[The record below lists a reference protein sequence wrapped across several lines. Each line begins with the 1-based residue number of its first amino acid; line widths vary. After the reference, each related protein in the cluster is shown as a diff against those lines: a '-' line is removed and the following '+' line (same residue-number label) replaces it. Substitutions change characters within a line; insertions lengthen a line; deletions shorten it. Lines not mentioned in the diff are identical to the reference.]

1 MGRTGGGANSGCF
14 KATVKRVVKY
24 TMLGLL
30 VLIVI
35 PAAQSMVFSRNAAN
49 GTIGPQA
56 DLIAIF
62 PGEPE
67 RIAAGVRLAAE
78 GRAAKMLVACRE
90 PTANLVRPYL
100 KQFPDFPNG
109 VGFVTAGLSRGTFDD
124 ALVTRHRIREFGF
137 RRVILVTSDY
147 HILRSSVLLKL
158 LLAGSGVEVQQFAVA
173 GGKPGEYWLV
183 LREMVKLWTS
193 LGELGYYSVTGKLLG
208 DWPLVQRARAWKI
221 RPT

>member
-1 MGRTGGGANSGCF
+1 MFWRCV
-14 KATVKRVVKY
+14 KPTVKRVVKY
-24 TMLGLL
+24 LML

-35 PAAQSMVFSRNAAN
+35 QAAQSMVFSRNAAN
-49 GTIGPQA
+49 GAIGPQA

-124 ALVTRHRIREFGF
+124 AL
-137 RRVILVTSDY
+137 
-147 HILRSSVLLKL
+147 
-158 LLAGSGVEVQQFAVA
+158 
-173 GGKPGEYWLV
+173 
-183 LREMVKLWTS
+183 
-193 LGELGYYSVTGKLLG
+193 
-208 DWPLVQRARAWKI
+208 
-221 RPT
+221 

>member
-1 MGRTGGGANSGCF
+1 M
-14 KATVKRVVKY
+14 KRVVKY

-49 GTIGPQA
+49 GAIGPQA

-109 VGFVTAGLSRGTFDD
+109 VGFVTAGL
-124 ALVTRHRIREFGF
+124 
-137 RRVILVTSDY
+137 
-147 HILRSSVLLKL
+147 
-158 LLAGSGVEVQQFAVA
+158 AVA
-173 GGKPGEYWLV
+173 PSMMPWSPGIASGSSASGG
-183 LREMVKLWTS
+183 
-193 LGELGYYSVTGKLLG
+193 
-208 DWPLVQRARAWKI
+208 
-221 RPT
+221 